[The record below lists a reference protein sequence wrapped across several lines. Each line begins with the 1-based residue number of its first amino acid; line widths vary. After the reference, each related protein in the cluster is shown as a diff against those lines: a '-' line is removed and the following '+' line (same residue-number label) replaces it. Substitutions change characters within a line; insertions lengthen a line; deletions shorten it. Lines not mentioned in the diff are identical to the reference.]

1 MKVRWHFADERFAT
15 LVESIQELAVAAIEF
30 VKRPSLDANSVSQR
44 AVDQIERDLRLG
56 LELDLVGNVVFF
68 RRSESFAHSSGRYK
82 RASSKQRK
90 LSLA

>member
-1 MKVRWHFADERFAT
+1 MKVRRHLADERFAA

-30 VKRPSLDANSVSQR
+30 VKRPSLDANPISKR
-44 AVDQIERDLRLG
+44 AVHKVERNLRLG

-68 RRSESFAHSSGRYK
+68 RRTGSLSHSSGRYK